1 MYFSFWCYKLQLEK
15 RPRWSFY
22 RLLPSPTPLFSIWC
36 WGRALCLVQWTSSA
50 AKLDWYR
57 RGRPVPMLDVCL
69 CAGEGQTRQA
79 PFPPFYQTVL
89 IYSTI
94 CFPSARDDAGDMWL
108 GALRQKLACT
118 RPAMCLP
125 PSDAAVS
132 SKFFAAASSQYGR
145 EQAWAGLCRRHKET
159 KYGKE
164 GKKGREM
171 GWGACERTVGRKDRQ
186 TDRWAE

>member
-1 MYFSFWCYKLQLEK
+1 
-15 RPRWSFY
+15 
-22 RLLPSPTPLFSIWC
+22 
-36 WGRALCLVQWTSSA
+36 
-50 AKLDWYR
+50 
-57 RGRPVPMLDVCL
+57 MLDVCL
-69 CAGEGQTRQA
+69 CTGEGQTRQA

-171 GWGACERTVGRKDRQ
+171 GWGACVRTVGRKDRQ
-186 TDRWAE
+186 TDRWAESGRRKAEWHVEREGQELGRGKQRNGLTEGQRVKRLWRKESQAGVGWK